1 MELLFRVIRTFISL
15 SSEDEKVVERL
26 FKRKALR
33 QGEHFL
39 EAGTTCRYVGFIESG
54 LVRYYTHTDDEEKT
68 YYFSK
73 EGEFI
78 CDYQSFLP
86 QQPSVRSIQAL
97 EPSVIY
103 RISYNN
109 LVQLYRE
116 LEHGERFGRLVIE
129 RVFIDAI
136 RHITSMYND
145 TPEMRYREFLTL
157 HPDIGQRV
165 PQYYIASYI
174 GVKAPSL
181 SRIRKRIMSG
191 NRY

>member
-1 MELLFRVIRTFISL
+1 MELLFKVIRTFIPL

-26 FKRKALR
+26 FKKKIFQ

-54 LVRYYTHTDDEEKT
+54 LMRYYTNVDDEEKT

-73 EGEFI
+73 EGDFI

-86 QQPSVRSIQAL
+86 QQPSFRSIQAL
-97 EPSVIY
+97 ETAVIY
-103 RISYNN
+103 RISHVH
-109 LVQLYRE
+109 LGQLYRE

-136 RHITSMYND
+136 QQVTSMYND
-145 TPEMRYREFLTL
+145 TPETRYREFLTM

-191 NRY
+191 KR

>member
-1 MELLFRVIRTFISL
+1 MDLLFKTIRTYIPL
-15 SSEDEKVVERL
+15 SSNDEKIIERL
-26 FKRKALR
+26 FKGKQFG

-54 LVRYYTHTDDEEKT
+54 LVRYYNSEGDEEKT

-73 EGEFI
+73 EGAFI
-78 CDYQSFLP
+78 CDYESFLP
-86 QQPSVRSIQAL
+86 QQPSARNIQAL

-109 LVQLYRE
+109 LGQMYRE

-129 RVFIDAI
+129 QVFVHAI
-136 RHITSMYND
+136 RQVNSMYND
-145 TPEMRYREFLTL
+145 TPETRYREFLTVNA
-157 HPDIGQRV
+157 DISQRV

-181 SRIRKRIMSG
+181 SRIRKRIMG
-191 NRY
+191 RR